1 MKSSQIFFELIKR
14 FKAKTVEIHYKLNL
28 MSNSNDISSNE
39 IMKNKNNIMKII
51 NFNEIVNYER
61 KIIGLIEKQVLN
73 YMKIVHRIVFG

>member
-1 MKSSQIFFELIKR
+1 
-14 FKAKTVEIHYKLNL
+14 